1 MNNNNNTLMKTIKLF
16 TLGCLALTMAS
27 CASPEERAAAAN
39 GAATDSATVTNPV
52 STAVDSPSVDS
63 LPVTASSTP
72 DEVTAPVVTSGT
84 TPATTEPAKTA
95 AAKPAAPA
103 AKKEPMAG
111 EALIKG
117 SDCLACHNVTKKI
130 VGPAYVNVAAKYA
143 ATAENIDYLAG
154 KIIEG
159 GSGVWGAIPM
169 SPHPAISK
177 DDAKEMAKYIL
188 SLKK

>member
-1 MNNNNNTLMKTIKLF
+1 MNNNNTLMKTIKLF
-16 TLGCLALTMAS
+16 SLACLTLAMAS
-27 CASPEERAAAAN
+27 CASPEERSAGN
-39 GAATDSATVTNPV
+39 NVATDSATSSSTPVNP
-52 STAVDSPSVDS
+52 TDSPSVDS
-63 LPVTASSTP
+63 ASAGANATHEEVAPPVVSEA
-72 DEVTAPVVTSGT
+72 TAPT
-84 TPATTEPAKTA
+84 TAKTE
-95 AAKPAAPA
+95 AAKPAPV
-103 AKKEPMAG
+103 AKKEVMPG

-130 VGPAYVNVAAKYA
+130 VGPAYVNVAAKYPN
-143 ATAENIDYLAG
+143 TDENVEYLAT

-177 DDAKEMAKYIL
+177 SDAKEMAKYIL

>member
-16 TLGCLALTMAS
+16 TLGCLALAMAS

-39 GAATDSATVTNPV
+39 GAATDSAEVIEQV
-52 STAVDSPSVDS
+52 STAVDSPTVDS
-63 LPVTASSTP
+63 LAVTANSTP
-72 DEVTAPVVTSGT
+72 DEVAAPVVSSSSA
-84 TPATTEPAKTA
+84 PAE
-95 AAKPAAPA
+95 AKPAAPKEAAPA
-103 AKKEPMAG
+103 AKKAPMPG
-111 EALIKG
+111 EALVKG